1 MNFDDRRPHPRI
13 QHVTVAG
20 TALAAAV
27 LPLVVGV
34 LLAKVAAADP
44 MTSVNALITNGAH
57 RPRISPAQ
65 WRSCGRD
72 TLRRG
77 ALRRRAALR
86 RTRDTGA
93 EGTRVA

>member
-34 LLAKVAAADP
+34 LLAKAAATDP

-57 RPRISPAQ
+57 RPRISPATRYFCTSRTAMGWTRLPTQ
-65 WRSCGRD
+65 LGVTMTGSRS
-72 TLRRG
+72 
-77 ALRRRAALR
+77 
-86 RTRDTGA
+86 
-93 EGTRVA
+93 

>member
-1 MNFDDRRPHPRI
+1 MTFADRRPRPRI

-34 LLAKVAAADP
+34 LLAKAAAADP

-57 RPRISPAQ
+57 RPRLSPAE
-65 WRSCGRD
+65 WRTCGRN
-72 TLRRG
+72 
-77 ALRRRAALR
+77 ALRRRRAWR
-86 RTRDTGA
+86 RAQETHRA
-93 EGTRVA
+93 

>member
-1 MNFDDRRPHPRI
+1 MTFEAQRPRPRI

-34 LLAKVAAADP
+34 LLAKAAAADP

-57 RPRISPAQ
+57 RPRLSPAE
-65 WRSCGRD
+65 WRSCGR
-72 TLRRG
+72 R
-77 ALRRRAALR
+77 ALRRPVAWRRTGREASTAVTRAA
-86 RTRDTGA
+86 
-93 EGTRVA
+93 

>member
-1 MNFDDRRPHPRI
+1 MNFDDRRPHI

-34 LLAKVAAADP
+34 LLAKAAATDP

-65 WRSCGRD
+65 WRSCGRN

-77 ALRRRAALR
+77 VLRRPAAWRGSAR
-86 RTRDTGA
+86 R
-93 EGTRVA
+93 GTDAATARVA